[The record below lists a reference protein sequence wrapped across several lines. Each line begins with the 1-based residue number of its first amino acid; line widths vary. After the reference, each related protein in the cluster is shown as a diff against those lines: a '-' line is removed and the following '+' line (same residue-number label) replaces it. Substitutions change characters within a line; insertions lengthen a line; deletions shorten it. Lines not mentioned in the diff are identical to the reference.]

1 MQSSHLLDLKDPP
14 RKEGLDFV
22 HKHLSVFIVMLVLL
36 ASIFSLLFIKKSSAS
51 QVVFY
56 PTTCAGTWNG
66 VQNAIGSPS
75 LADGATLDQFTDQN
89 SAVLGETHGDI
100 YCGQFQGDIPASVHP
115 RTISVHLHLGVDT
128 GSVVHDVVPSVV
140 PPVVPQPDAP
150 SDPSVDTTPVV
161 TPDPTPTQTPAPE
174 TVTPAEPAPPDPT
187 APTVDV
193 IQVPASQPIPE
204 DQTTTPTQTPDPASA
219 QQASLGALFARLV
232 DKKIAAFAPALALDS
247 LDVTPV
253 QFSRPDFL
261 EVRYTTDG
269 TTWKVLG
276 GVTTVNWQD
285 STFVLNDTAI
295 ADWSDLAHL
304 QIGLFSIDGT
314 QVPTSVYL
322 DAMDVS
328 VSYDEP
334 SDALLPTVKVT
345 DPTTPIIVSDKK
357 DFSLN
362 ETPTFTIDSSNL
374 STPEITTLIKDQKA
388 VVVKDDMNVFG
399 EQQIPSVSTALGAF
413 VGGAPIVN
421 MLLSELI
428 HLRFAALALVDMN
441 TAPSVDVAV
450 LSSTGEMT
458 TIPVAVQQVVVD
470 GKDTSQIVVTKP
482 TRMFH
487 PGLYILQVTVHT
499 GEVNVVSEQ
508 DFTWG
513 VLALNINKSVY
524 APGEKV
530 SIQMGVLNAVG
541 HTLCDVDMT
550 LQVIAPSGAT
560 QSFATSDNTIE
571 HSVDCHPD
579 AYTDVPD
586 YATHYLI
593 PSEEGTY
600 ALVLSATTDSGT
612 RVMYDSF
619 EVRSDAGFS
628 IERTG
633 PTRIY
638 PVASYP
644 ITLAV
649 VSDTDWSGSLVERVP
664 AVFEISPLDSA
675 DSYNSVVIDGDDKV
689 ITWNVSLHKGVL
701 QKFGYQFVAPR
712 ISPEFYLLGAA
723 ALYASPADGQ
733 QVSAR
738 PDFQETRQWQ
748 IADDAVCTATISG
761 TWNTVNNGSMWTGCT
776 GTGGTPGT
784 ADDVT
789 INSSVTVTLG
799 AATPVVNSLTVA
811 GTLDTKS
818 GSNFALNAKT
828 LTVSN
833 TGTLTANGST
843 ITLNGTSDTP
853 FVMNGTFNKGTS
865 LVTFTG
871 THATTNVQI
880 PALSYYSVTVNKSGE
895 TFALTGTTTLD
906 PAGTL
911 NVGNGTVST
920 TTNNY
925 ALSLGY
931 LVLANLA
938 TAGFSANNSTV
949 TFTAT
954 SGTLITRSSNGSF
967 AAGGSTV
974 VVSSDAAI
982 TICSGVISFNNMTLS
997 PALTASR
1004 IYTAS
1009 SSTFTITGNLN
1020 INPSA
1025 ASALTLTLSLGSTT
1039 NVTGTT
1045 TVQGTG
1051 SATSILDTTSFNR
1064 NLTTGLLNIASAGTL
1079 TANGST
1085 ITLNGTSDTPF
1096 VMNGTFN
1103 KGTSVVTFTGAHATT
1118 SVQIPAISYYSI
1130 TVNKSGET
1138 FTLVGDTTLDPGG
1151 TLTVSTGGMTTSTNN
1166 YALSLGYMY
1175 IANTGTAAFYANNS
1189 IVTFTGTSGTLITRF
1204 ASGGFVQ
1211 AGSTV
1216 VVASASGGVLT
1227 LNTVNTTL
1235 NALTINT
1242 NATLVVLGAAL
1253 TMSNANS
1260 SNSLYI
1266 QKGVLS
1272 DNGFQITGTTNGTL
1286 QIDAGAALCLGE
1298 NGATNAT
1305 CNNSTTSTQTSFPTN
1320 YTNAHITLSPTSTVY
1335 YNSNTDMVVS
1345 AIPTYGNL
1353 SFLPLLSASR
1363 AYSTSAALTVNG
1375 NLSVAPNTAA
1385 AGAFS
1390 LTFTLGATATVST
1403 SKTIL
1408 IQGGGASPVTATL
1421 DTSASNYALSTGAID
1436 IEASGTLNARAST
1449 VTVANN
1455 WTNNGT
1461 FTAGTST
1468 VLLNSSSTATV
1479 TGTTTFYKLTITN
1492 TTAKEVDFAVSG
1504 TPIFTVQNA
1513 FTVTGHAEQL
1523 IKLFSTSPR
1532 TQWQFKPTGTTSV
1545 SYANIKDSACQSGA
1559 NLMTTTSS
1567 TNGGNNGTC
1576 WGFVSFVSLSI
1587 SDNTI
1592 GFGNLSSIAARYATG
1607 DGLGSFTETEAHQV
1621 SVATNGISGY
1631 SLLISGA
1638 PLTYGSSVITA
1649 IGNANTASSVGT
1661 KQFGLRATVLS
1672 GGSGGVQTP
1681 YSGSGFAYGA
1691 TANTTSVFAQQSPS
1705 DSLTT
1710 VYSVRYLANI
1720 TPATPSGNYA
1730 TNVTYIL
1737 VPNF

>member
-1 MQSSHLLDLKDPP
+1 
-14 RKEGLDFV
+14 
-22 HKHLSVFIVMLVLL
+22 
-36 ASIFSLLFIKKSSAS
+36 
-51 QVVFY
+51 
-56 PTTCAGTWNG
+56 
-66 VQNAIGSPS
+66 
-75 LADGATLDQFTDQN
+75 
-89 SAVLGETHGDI
+89 
-100 YCGQFQGDIPASVHP
+100 
-115 RTISVHLHLGVDT
+115 
-128 GSVVHDVVPSVV
+128 
-140 PPVVPQPDAP
+140 
-150 SDPSVDTTPVV
+150 
-161 TPDPTPTQTPAPE
+161 
-174 TVTPAEPAPPDPT
+174 
-187 APTVDV
+187 
-193 IQVPASQPIPE
+193 
-204 DQTTTPTQTPDPASA
+204 
-219 QQASLGALFARLV
+219 
-232 DKKIAAFAPALALDS
+232 
-247 LDVTPV
+247 
-253 QFSRPDFL
+253 
-261 EVRYTTDG
+261 
-269 TTWKVLG
+269 
-276 GVTTVNWQD
+276 
-285 STFVLNDTAI
+285 
-295 ADWSDLAHL
+295 
-304 QIGLFSIDGT
+304 
-314 QVPTSVYL
+314 
-322 DAMDVS
+322 
-328 VSYDEP
+328 
-334 SDALLPTVKVT
+334 
-345 DPTTPIIVSDKK
+345 
-357 DFSLN
+357 
-362 ETPTFTIDSSNL
+362 
-374 STPEITTLIKDQKA
+374 
-388 VVVKDDMNVFG
+388 
-399 EQQIPSVSTALGAF
+399 
-413 VGGAPIVN
+413 
-421 MLLSELI
+421 
-428 HLRFAALALVDMN
+428 
-441 TAPSVDVAV
+441 
-450 LSSTGEMT
+450 
-458 TIPVAVQQVVVD
+458 
-470 GKDTSQIVVTKP
+470 
-482 TRMFH
+482 
-487 PGLYILQVTVHT
+487 
-499 GEVNVVSEQ
+499 
-508 DFTWG
+508 
-513 VLALNINKSVY
+513 
-524 APGEKV
+524 
-530 SIQMGVLNAVG
+530 
-541 HTLCDVDMT
+541 
-550 LQVIAPSGAT
+550 
-560 QSFATSDNTIE
+560 
-571 HSVDCHPD
+571 
-579 AYTDVPD
+579 
-586 YATHYLI
+586 
-593 PSEEGTY
+593 
-600 ALVLSATTDSGT
+600 
-612 RVMYDSF
+612 
-619 EVRSDAGFS
+619 
-628 IERTG
+628 
-633 PTRIY
+633 
-638 PVASYP
+638 
-644 ITLAV
+644 
-649 VSDTDWSGSLVERVP
+649 
-664 AVFEISPLDSA
+664 
-675 DSYNSVVIDGDDKV
+675 
-689 ITWNVSLHKGVL
+689 
-701 QKFGYQFVAPR
+701 
-712 ISPEFYLLGAA
+712 
-723 ALYASPADGQ
+723 
-733 QVSAR
+733 
-738 PDFQETRQWQ
+738 
-748 IADDAVCTATISG
+748 
-761 TWNTVNNGSMWTGCT
+761 
-776 GTGGTPGT
+776 
-784 ADDVT
+784 
-789 INSSVTVTLG
+789 
-799 AATPVVNSLTVA
+799 
-811 GTLDTKS
+811 
-818 GSNFALNAKT
+818 
-828 LTVSN
+828 
-833 TGTLTANGST
+833 
-843 ITLNGTSDTP
+843 
-853 FVMNGTFNKGTS
+853 MNGTFNKGTS
-865 LVTFTG
+865 LVTFTGTHATTNVQIPALSYYSVTVNKSGETFALVGSTTLDPAGTLTVSNGTFTTSTSNYALSLGFLNISSIVSAIFNANGSTITFTGTTGTLLTKGANGTFTAGTNSTVVIATDASVTFLSSSTTLTFYNLTMNPTITASRVYSTGWTIIVNNNFTINPSAASAATLTVSLGGAVTTTGTIAVQGARSATSILDTTSLNKAVTTVILNVTSAGTFTANGSTVTLNGTTDTPFVMNGTFNQGTSIISFTG

-1025 ASALTLTLSLGSTT
+1025 VSALTLTLSLGSTT